1 MRTKNKTKRV
11 MPRKLVVRT
20 NPQSIAA
27 EQYRTIRTN
36 INFSIPELDS
46 KVLLFT
52 SPAKEEGKST
62 TAANMAIV
70 FAETG
75 KKVLLV
81 DADMRRPT
89 LFRTFQLGNNTG
101 LSNLLLRKGNLKHS
115 VKASGIANLDLLMSG
130 QIPPNPAELLES
142 DALDELLEEMRGLY
156 DYVLFDSPPIL
167 SVTDSKIL
175 ANRCDGTVLVINT
188 GKSEKISVE
197 KARDSLATSKAFIVG
212 VVLNNYPMTNENYYY
227 HNYNEQMN

>member
-1 MRTKNKTKRV
+1 MRTANKTKRL

-20 NPQSIAA
+20 NPHSIAA

-36 INFSIPELDS
+36 INFSIPDLTS
-46 KVLLFT
+46 KIILFT
-52 SPAKEEGKST
+52 SASKEEGKST

-75 KKVLLV
+75 KRVLLI

-101 LSNLLLRKGNLKHS
+101 LSNLLLGKGNLKHS
-115 VKASGIANLDLLMSG
+115 VKASGIPNLDLLMSG

-142 DALDELLEEMRGLY
+142 DTLDELMEEMRGLY

-167 SVTDSKIL
+167 SVTDAKIL
-175 ANRCDGTVLVINT
+175 ANRCDGTVLVVNT
-188 GKSEKISVE
+188 GKSEKVSVE
-197 KARDSLATSKAFIVG
+197 KARDSLATAKAFILG
-212 VVLNNYPMTNENYYY
+212 VVLNNYPLTSENYYY
-227 HNYNEQMN
+227 HNYNE

>member
-1 MRTKNKTKRV
+1 MRTANKTKRL
-11 MPRKLVVRT
+11 MPRKLVART
-20 NPQSIAA
+20 NPHSIAA

-36 INFSIPELDS
+36 INFSTLDIDS
-46 KVLLFT
+46 KVILFT
-52 SPAKEEGKST
+52 SAAKEEGKST

-75 KKVLLV
+75 KKVLLI

-89 LFRTFQLGNNTG
+89 LYRTFQLGNNTG
-101 LSNLLLRKGNLKHS
+101 LSNLLLRKGSLKQS
-115 VKASGIANLDLLMSG
+115 VKVSGIANLDLLMSG

-142 DALDELLEEMRGLY
+142 DALDELMAEMRESY
-156 DYVLFDSPPIL
+156 DYILFDSPPIL

-175 ANRCDGTVLVINT
+175 ANRCDGTVLVVNT

-197 KARDSLATSKAFIVG
+197 KARDSLATAKALILG
-212 VVLNNYPMTNENYYY
+212 VVLNNYPMNKENYYY
-227 HNYNEQMN
+227 HNYNE

>member
-1 MRTKNKTKRV
+1 MRTVNKTKRL

-36 INFSIPELDS
+36 INFSIPESDS
-46 KVLLFT
+46 KVILFT
-52 SPAKEEGKST
+52 SAAKEEGKST
-62 TAANMAIV
+62 TAANMALV

-89 LFRTFQLGNNTG
+89 LFQTFQLGNNTG
-101 LSNLLLRKGNLKHS
+101 LSNLLLKKGSLKHS
-115 VKASGIANLDLLMSG
+115 VKASGIVNLDLLMSG

-142 DALDELLEEMRGLY
+142 DALDELLQEMRRLY

-175 ANRCDGTVLVINT
+175 ANRCDGTVLVVNT

-197 KARDSLATSKAFIVG
+197 KARDSLATSKAFILG

-227 HNYNEQMN
+227 HNYNE

>member
-1 MRTKNKTKRV
+1 MRTVNKTKRL

-20 NPQSIAA
+20 NPQSIVA

-46 KVLLFT
+46 KVILFT
-52 SPAKEEGKST
+52 SAAKEEGKST
-62 TAANMAIV
+62 TAANMALV

-115 VKASGIANLDLLMSG
+115 VKASGIVNLDLLMSG

-142 DALDELLEEMRGLY
+142 DALDELLQEMRGLY

-175 ANRCDGTVLVINT
+175 ANRCDGTVLVVNT

-197 KARDSLATSKAFIVG
+197 KARDSLATSKAFILG

-227 HNYNEQMN
+227 HNYNE